1 MASAHSPTS
10 PTATIKKDRKD
21 DSGLFERIGT
31 FGRKKKA
38 REGEKRTKNNNYR
51 TVHSRD
57 TPVTCQA
64 KLCLSVMILLYCS
77 MNKRNKRNSLNNDL

>member
-10 PTATIKKDRKD
+10 PTATMKKDRKD

-38 REGEKRTKNNNYR
+38 KEGEN
-51 TVHSRD
+51 
-57 TPVTCQA
+57 
-64 KLCLSVMILLYCS
+64 
-77 MNKRNKRNSLNNDL
+77 

>member
-10 PTATIKKDRKD
+10 PTATMKKDRKD

-38 REGEKRTKNNNYR
+38 REGENKKQLQNRTVS
-51 TVHSRD
+51 VHSRD

-64 KLCLSVMILLYCS
+64 P
-77 MNKRNKRNSLNNDL
+77 